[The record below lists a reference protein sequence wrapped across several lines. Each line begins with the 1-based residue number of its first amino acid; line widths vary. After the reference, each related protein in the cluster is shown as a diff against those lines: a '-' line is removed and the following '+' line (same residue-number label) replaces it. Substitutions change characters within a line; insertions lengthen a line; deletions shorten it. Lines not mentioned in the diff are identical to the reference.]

1 MSAQDA
7 ALVSELISRRAV
19 GLPGNP
25 FAEADARAAAAI
37 AAGHD
42 IIDLSKGNPD
52 GQPPSF
58 VQDAL
63 AQAAHDPG
71 LFRYPPFD
79 GVPQYLN
86 AIAVWYEREHGV
98 TVDPAT
104 QLLATSGSSVGI
116 ATVIQALIDPGDTV
130 VAVDPYYPQYE
141 GSTSVAGGRF
151 ETIPAD
157 AGHGF
162 LPDLDAVDAELWER
176 AKLLVLNYPNNP
188 TGAVASPELYASAV
202 RLAKRYGFIVLND
215 FAYAGLEFGEAH
227 SLSLLETPG
236 ALDVA
241 VELGSLSKMFMV
253 AGWRGGF
260 VAGNAEV
267 LGAVKAV
274 HRQTAVLAS
283 SVIQQ
288 AGAIALN
295 SDQSTVKDLAVQ
307 YQHRFEVVRD
317 GLDGSGLDIAQ
328 AHGGLFAW
336 ARIPGQWGRVNDV
349 DAGDSGAGDLP
360 NAEAEGAVTHA
371 VTHAAVGVSDAFVEW
386 LLNTA
391 GVALMPGTCFGK
403 NGEGWVRISLL
414 KHTADLYQAVS
425 RIRRVLDDMR

>member
-1 MSAQDA
+1 MPTSNTA
-7 ALVSELISRRAV
+7 LISRRAAS
-19 GLPGNP
+19 LPGNP
-25 FAEADARAAAAI
+25 FAEADARAAAAV
-37 AAGHD
+37 AAGKD

-52 GQPPSF
+52 GWPPSF

-63 AQAAHDPG
+63 SHASHNPS

-79 GVPQYLN
+79 GRPEYLN
-86 AIAVWYEREHGV
+86 AIAGWYSRQHKV

-116 ATVIQALIDPGDTV
+116 TTVIQALVDPGDTV

-141 GSTSVAGGRF
+141 GSTVVAGGQF

-157 AGHGF
+157 PSRGF
-162 LPDLDAVDAELWER
+162 LPDLDAVDPALWTR
-176 AKLLVLNYPNNP
+176 AKLLILNYPNNP
-188 TGAVASPELYASAV
+188 TGAAATPELYETAM
-202 RLAKRYGFIVLND
+202 RLAKQYGFIVLND
-215 FAYAGLEFGEAH
+215 FAYAGLEFGDVR

-241 VELGSLSKMFMV
+241 LELGSLSKMYMV

-267 LGAVKAV
+267 LSAVKAV

-288 AGAIALN
+288 AGAVALEA
-295 SDQSTVKDLAVQ
+295 DQSTVKLLAVQ

-317 GLDGSGLDIAQ
+317 GFTQAGLPVAEAQ
-328 AHGGLFAW
+328 GGLFAW
-336 ARIPGQWGRVNDV
+336 ARVPVRWH
-349 DAGDSGAGDLP
+349 GDSA
-360 NAEAEGAVTHA
+360 
-371 VTHAAVGVSDAFVEW
+371 AFVDW

-391 GVALMPGTCFGK
+391 GVALMPGVCFGQA
-403 NGEGWVRISLL
+403 GEGWVRISLL
-414 KHTADLYQAVS
+414 KHTAELFQAVARADRALRS
-425 RIRRVLDDMR
+425 A

>member
-1 MSAQDA
+1 MPTSNA
-7 ALVSELISRRAV
+7 ALISRRAAS
-19 GLPGNP
+19 LPGNP
-25 FAEADARAAAAI
+25 FAEADARAAAAV
-37 AAGHD
+37 AAGKD

-52 GQPPSF
+52 GWPPSF

-63 AQAAHDPG
+63 SHASHNPS
-71 LFRYPPFD
+71 LFWYPPFD
-79 GVPQYLN
+79 GLPEYLN
-86 AIAVWYEREHGV
+86 AIAGWYSRQHNV

-116 ATVIQALIDPGDTV
+116 TTVIQALVDPGDTV

-141 GSTSVAGGRF
+141 GSTVVAGGQF

-157 AGHGF
+157 PSRGF
-162 LPDLDAVDAELWER
+162 LPDLDAVDPALWTR
-176 AKLLVLNYPNNP
+176 AKLLILNYPNNP
-188 TGAVASPELYASAV
+188 TGAAATPELYETAM
-202 RLAKRYGFIVLND
+202 RLAKQYGFIVLND
-215 FAYAGLEFGEAH
+215 FAYAGLEFGDVR

-241 VELGSLSKMFMV
+241 LELGSLSKMYMV

-267 LGAVKAV
+267 LSAVKAV

-288 AGAIALN
+288 AGAVALE
-295 SDQSTVKDLAVQ
+295 SDQSTVKLLAVQ

-317 GLDGSGLDIAQ
+317 GFTQAGLPVAEAQ
-328 AHGGLFAW
+328 GGLFAW
-336 ARIPGQWGRVNDV
+336 ARVPVRWH
-349 DAGDSGAGDLP
+349 GDSA
-360 NAEAEGAVTHA
+360 
-371 VTHAAVGVSDAFVEW
+371 AFVDW

-391 GVALMPGTCFGK
+391 GVALMPGVCFGQA
-403 NGEGWVRISLL
+403 GEGWVRISLL
-414 KHTADLYQAVS
+414 KHTAELFQAVARADRALRS
-425 RIRRVLDDMR
+425 A

>member
-1 MSAQDA
+1 MPTSNA
-7 ALVSELISRRAV
+7 ALISRRAAS
-19 GLPGNP
+19 LPGNP
-25 FAEADARAAAAI
+25 FAEADARAAAAV
-37 AAGHD
+37 AAGKD

-52 GQPPSF
+52 GWPPSF

-63 AQAAHDPG
+63 SHASHNPS

-79 GVPQYLN
+79 GLPEYLN
-86 AIAVWYEREHGV
+86 AIAGWYSRQHNV

-116 ATVIQALIDPGDTV
+116 TTVIQALVDPGDTV

-141 GSTSVAGGRF
+141 GSTVVAGGQF

-157 AGHGF
+157 PSRGF
-162 LPDLDAVDAELWER
+162 LPDLDAVDPALWTR
-176 AKLLVLNYPNNP
+176 AKLLILNYPNNP
-188 TGAVASPELYASAV
+188 TGAAATPELYETAM
-202 RLAKRYGFIVLND
+202 RLAKQYGFIVLND
-215 FAYAGLEFGEAH
+215 FAYAGLEFGDVR

-241 VELGSLSKMFMV
+241 LELGSLSKMYMV

-267 LGAVKAV
+267 LSAVKAV

-288 AGAIALN
+288 AGAVALE
-295 SDQSTVKDLAVQ
+295 SDQSTVKLLAVQ
-307 YQHRFEVVRD
+307 YQHRFEVLRD
-317 GLDGSGLDIAQ
+317 GFTQAGLPVAEAQ
-328 AHGGLFAW
+328 GGLFAW
-336 ARIPGQWGRVNDV
+336 ARVPVRWH
-349 DAGDSGAGDLP
+349 GDSA
-360 NAEAEGAVTHA
+360 
-371 VTHAAVGVSDAFVEW
+371 AFVDW

-391 GVALMPGTCFGK
+391 GVALMPGVCFGQA
-403 NGEGWVRISLL
+403 GEGWVRISLL
-414 KHTADLYQAVS
+414 KHTAELFQAVARADRALRS
-425 RIRRVLDDMR
+425 A